1 MGETG
6 MGDREQAAGGVRAL
20 DELADARRAV
30 AGCSAIVQALAAAG
44 QLDPEVSEVIARA
57 LDGAASKLMSAE
69 SELRASG
76 RQEGRDCRP

>member
-1 MGETG
+1 MEETG
-6 MGDREQAAGGVRAL
+6 IGGREQAARDVRVL

-57 LDGAASKLMSAE
+57 LDGAASGIASAVDRLKT
-69 SELRASG
+69 SSR
-76 RQEGRDCRP
+76 